1 MTSELDLTADFSAF
15 DGLESIVLR
24 SRDGRRETAIA
35 QALRRSVE
43 RSEGQPSNG
52 TYTVADTHWH
62 FEEAAVSTPPEL
74 GGSILD
80 GAGRVWRVLAVRH
93 ETLQQRW
100 NCRSRELVLAGGLT
114 DVISIQEAHWTKAA
128 AGDLIPAWHDWRV
141 QICARVQPEGSSVET
156 SHRLRE
162 ARRRFHI
169 YLVEELL
176 VGANHRVLH
185 GGEIYHVLGYER
197 PARIDELFVI
207 VAEQTPWPMGEA
219 VGSGELA

>member
-1 MTSELDLTADFSAF
+1 MTSELDPTADFSTF

-35 QALRRSVE
+35 RALRRSVT

-52 TYTVADTHWH
+52 TYTVGDTHWH
-62 FEEAAVSTPPEL
+62 FEETAVSEPPEI

-80 GAGRVWRVLAVRH
+80 GAGLVWRVLALRH
-93 ETLQQRW
+93 ETMQRRW
-100 NCRSRELVLAGGLT
+100 NCRSRELVLAGGVT
-114 DVISIQEAHWTKAA
+114 DVITIQEAQWTKGA
-128 AGDLIPAWHDWRV
+128 AGDLIPTWHDWRV
-141 QICARVQPEGSSVET
+141 QVRARVQPEGAGVET

-162 ARRRFHI
+162 ARRRFRI
-169 YLVEELL
+169 YLVEEVP

-185 GGEIYHVLGYER
+185 GGEVYHVLGYER
-197 PARIDELFVI
+197 PARLDELFVI
-207 VAEQTPWPMGEA
+207 VAEQTSWPMGEA